1 MLCGLPIIKEAAE
14 GFFLEFDA
22 KADFPVSLALIAS
35 VVIGENFAVGE
46 VAVIMQPGV
55 LLEEMAVAKAGSG
68 IEKIVR
74 LTPET
79 ACVIRNGRELMVP
92 AGSVALN
99 EHVRVL
105 PGERIPEDGV
115 ITSGESSVDQSVMT
129 GESLPVDK
137 KPGDTVT
144 SGTVNR
150 FGTFDMTAT
159 KVVSDRNIER
169 MIRLVQSAVAGKAK
183 IVRLA
188 DKWATWIVVTALT
201 AAFIT
206 RIVTWEPVR
215 AVTIL
220 VVFCPCALV
229 LAAPTAIMAA
239 IGSTTGHGVLVR
251 KGDAF
256 VRLAQVKRIA
266 FDKTVTL
273 TEGQLEVAGCVST
286 KAELT
291 DDALFELLAAVEHLS
306 EHPIGKAVA
315 ASRAKAGHDLPE
327 AAQAFQ
333 MQGGCGVKGV
343 VNGTDFK
350 AGRAEWLKAEGVTG
364 VESLEEK
371 ARAWEEKGATVIY
384 AAVNG

>member
-22 KADFPVSLALIAS
+22 KADFPVPLALIAS
-35 VVIGENFAVGE
+35 VVIGENFAAGE
-46 VAVIMQPGV
+46 VAVIMQPGA
-55 LLEEMAVAKAGSG
+55 LLEKMTVAKAGSG

-79 ACVIRNGRELMVP
+79 ARVIHNGRELMVP

-105 PGERIPEDGV
+105 PGERIPVDGV

-150 FGTFDMTAT
+150 FGTFDMAAT
-159 KVVSDRNIER
+159 MVGSDRPIER
-169 MIRLVQSAVAGKAK
+169 MIRLVQSADAGKAK

-188 DKWATWIVVTALT
+188 DKWATWIVM
-201 AAFIT
+201 
-206 RIVTWEPVR
+206 WEPVR

-239 IGSTTGHGVLVR
+239 IGSTTACLYG
-251 KGDAF
+251 KG
-256 VRLAQVKRIA
+256 
-266 FDKTVTL
+266 T
-273 TEGQLEVAGCVST
+273 
-286 KAELT
+286 
-291 DDALFELLAAVEHLS
+291 HL
-306 EHPIGKAVA
+306 
-315 ASRAKAGHDLPE
+315 
-327 AAQAFQ
+327 
-333 MQGGCGVKGV
+333 CGL
-343 VNGTDFK
+343 
-350 AGRAEWLKAEGVTG
+350 R
-364 VESLEEK
+364 
-371 ARAWEEKGATVIY
+371 R
-384 AAVNG
+384 

>member
-46 VAVIMQPGV
+46 LAVIMQPGV

-144 SGTVNR
+144 SGTVNG

-159 KVVSDRNIER
+159 KVGSDRTIER
-169 MIRLVQSAVAGKAK
+169 MIRLVQSADAGKAK
-183 IVRLA
+183 IVWLA
-188 DKWATWIVVTALT
+188 DKWTTWIVVTAFT

-239 IGSTTGHGVLVR
+239 IGSTTACLSG
-251 KGDAF
+251 KG
-256 VRLAQVKRIA
+256 
-266 FDKTVTL
+266 T
-273 TEGQLEVAGCVST
+273 
-286 KAELT
+286 
-291 DDALFELLAAVEHLS
+291 HL
-306 EHPIGKAVA
+306 
-315 ASRAKAGHDLPE
+315 
-327 AAQAFQ
+327 
-333 MQGGCGVKGV
+333 CGL
-343 VNGTDFK
+343 
-350 AGRAEWLKAEGVTG
+350 R
-364 VESLEEK
+364 
-371 ARAWEEKGATVIY
+371 R
-384 AAVNG
+384 

>member
-14 GFFLEFDA
+14 GFFLGFDA

-35 VVIGENFAVGE
+35 VVIGENFAAGE
-46 VAVIMQPGV
+46 VAVIMQPGA
-55 LLEEMAVAKAGSG
+55 LLEEMTVAKARSG
-68 IEKIVR
+68 IEKLVR

-105 PGERIPEDGV
+105 PGGRIPVDGV
-115 ITSGESSVDQSVMT
+115 ITSSESSVDQSVMT

-150 FGTFDMTAT
+150 FGTFVMTAT
-159 KVVSDRNIER
+159 KVGSDRPIER
-169 MIRLVQSAVAGKAK
+169 MIRLVQSADAGKAK

-266 FDKTVTL
+266 FDKTGTL
-273 TEGQLEVAGCVST
+273 TEGRLEVAGCVST

-291 DDALFELLAAVEHLS
+291 VDALFELLAAVEHLS

-315 ASRAKAGHDLPE
+315 ASWAKAGHDLPE

-350 AGRAEWLKAEGVTG
+350 AGRAERHKAEGVTG

-371 ARAWEEKGATVIY
+371 AKAWEEKG
-384 AAVNG
+384 GHGDLRGR